1 MIVPPR
7 KSSRAA
13 SSSLPV
19 IPQCRTRTPPT
30 KPLKTATKASSSSA
44 AAAAK
49 NPPVTTQV
57 IYKEVH
63 ILTHA
68 DILTVG
74 LSYVGYDRKWQ
85 IRCSHER
92 NMKRFK
98 SFFGPDPATIAQ
110 LFKDLREQ
118 NPSFKYKEGLITLNW
133 LFLND
138 KQSVLGGRWH
148 SCEETVGPLVKK
160 YTKMIQ
166 SLKKK
171 KIKWS
176 FKCNNRLK
184 ASIDC
189 SNFITNEFRLS
200 PSGQW
205 FDHKSNSSGL
215 VSLYET
221 DEFSFSPATLTTW
234 LCCNSINRNM
244 KLALISSATRLYHS
258 EDHSHR
264 QCTT

>member
-7 KSSRAA
+7 KSSRALKSSTKQKSA
-13 SSSLPV
+13 SKSANPNLGSHHA
-19 IPQCRTRTPPT
+19 TRNI
-30 KPLKTATKASSSSA
+30 AVMH
-44 AAAAK
+44 
-49 NPPVTTQV
+49 NE
-57 IYKEVH
+57 IN
-63 ILTHA
+63 ILTDV
-68 DILTVG
+68 DILSVG
-74 LSYVGYDRKWQ
+74 LCYVGYDTKRQ
-85 IRCSHER
+85 ISCNIDR

-98 SFFGPDPATIAQ
+98 SFYGPDPTTIVP
-110 LFKDLREQ
+110 LFKDLRDKY
-118 NPSFKYKEGLITLNW
+118 PSFKYKEGLITLNW

-138 KQSVLGGRWH
+138 KHSVLGGRWQF
-148 SCEETVGPLVKK
+148 CEETVGPLVKK
-160 YTKMIQ
+160 YAKMIQ
-166 SLKKK
+166 SLKQK
-171 KIKWS
+171 KIKWRFTCNTKR
-176 FKCNNRLK
+176 FK
-184 ASIDC
+184 ATVDC

-234 LCCNSINRNM
+234 LCCNMMINRNM
-244 KLALISSATRLYHS
+244 KLALISSGPRLYHS